1 MDAPFDGQDWGEP
14 PHAEHARRGRRGHR
28 HDRGEHRG
36 FMPPGFPFGQ
46 GRGFG
51 PPGPPFPP
59 FVPPFGGKHWTGW
72 EGRGPRAR
80 RGDVRIAA
88 LALLAEQPMNGYQII
103 QEIKQRSGGLWTPS
117 SGSVYPALQQLED
130 EGLIQAGEHDG
141 RRAFALTDEGRRYVD
156 EHVDELQAPW
166 ESAAEGVAHDAIGL
180 RETFGRTFGALM
192 QVWQVGTDEQREQAA
207 RVLDDTRK
215 ALYRILAE
223 DENT

>member
-1 MDAPFDGQDWGEP
+1 MDASFEEQEWGEP
-14 PHAEHARRGRRGHR
+14 PHAERLRRARRGHGRGQR
-28 HDRGEHRG
+28 HG
-36 FMPPGFPFGQ
+36 FIPPGFPFGP

-51 PPGPPFPP
+51 PPGAPPFPL
-59 FVPPFGGKHWTGW
+59 FGGQHWPGW
-72 EGRGPRAR
+72 ESRGPRAR
-80 RGDVRIAA
+80 RGDVRVAA

-130 EGLIQAGEHDG
+130 EGLIRAGEYDG

-166 ESAAEGVAHDAIGL
+166 ESAAEGVAEDAIGL

-207 RVLDDTRK
+207 QVLKETRK

-223 DENT
+223 DENE